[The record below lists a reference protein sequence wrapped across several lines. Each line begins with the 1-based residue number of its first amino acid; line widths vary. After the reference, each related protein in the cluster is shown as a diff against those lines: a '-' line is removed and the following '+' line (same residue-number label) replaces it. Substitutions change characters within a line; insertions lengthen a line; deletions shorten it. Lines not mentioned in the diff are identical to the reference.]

1 MKKNNLV
8 VPFVK
13 WAGGKRQLL
22 PELIKRV
29 PKFTTYCEPFVGGGA
44 LFFYLQ
50 PKKAIINDFNKDLI
64 NTYITIQNDVESL
77 IQYLSTYKNDSESYY
92 KIRELDRTPLFHRM
106 SDTEKASRLIYL
118 NKTCYNGLFR
128 VNSMGEFNSPF
139 GSYKSPNIVNEPT
152 LRAIHS
158 YFQNADITF
167 LSGDFEV
174 AVKGLKKG
182 TFVYFDPPYDPVS
195 ASSNFTGYTN
205 LGFGKQE
212 QRRLKEVCDKLN
224 AKGIKFLL
232 SNSATD
238 FILDLYKE
246 YNIEKI
252 SAKRVI
258 NSNANNRGNVDEVLI
273 RNYD

>member
-1 MKKNNLV
+1 
-8 VPFVK
+8 
-13 WAGGKRQLL
+13 
-22 PELIKRV
+22 
-29 PKFTTYCEPFVGGGA
+29 
-44 LFFYLQ
+44 
-50 PKKAIINDFNKDLI
+50 
-64 NTYITIQNDVESL
+64 
-77 IQYLSTYKNDSESYY
+77 
-92 KIRELDRTPLFHRM
+92 M